1 MAMPNNDISALEA
14 FAADLIAALD
24 PGARRQLATDVAKTL
39 RQRQSQRIA
48 AQQNPDGTPY
58 EPRKPQMRRKQG
70 RIRRTMFAK
79 LRTARYLK
87 AASTPEEA
95 VVRFADNVARI
106 AAVHQGGLRDYVN
119 RRTGLEIDYPK
130 RELLGFSDADIDL
143 VREIILEHI
152 AGRE

>member
-1 MAMPNNDISALEA
+1 MKNSDIPALES
-14 FAADLIAALD
+14 FAADLVANLE
-24 PGARRQLATDVAKTL
+24 PGARRKLAAEIAKAL
-39 RQRQSQRIA
+39 QRRQAQRIA
-48 AQQNPDGTPY
+48 AQENPDGAPY

-95 VVRFADNVARI
+95 VVRFVDSVARI
-106 AAVHQGGLRDYVN
+106 AAVHHGGLRDYVN
-119 RRTGLEIDYPK
+119 RRRGLQIDYPK
-130 RELLGFSDADIDL
+130 RELLGFTEADIEFIRD
-143 VREIILEHI
+143 ITTDHI